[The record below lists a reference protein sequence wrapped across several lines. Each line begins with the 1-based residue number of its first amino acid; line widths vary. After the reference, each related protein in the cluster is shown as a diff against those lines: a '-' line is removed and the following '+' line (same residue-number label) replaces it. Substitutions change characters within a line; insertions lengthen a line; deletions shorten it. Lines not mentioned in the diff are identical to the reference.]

1 MKPLT
6 ILWQRLVKE
15 GQTCDRCGGT
25 QLELRPDID
34 SIEALSTEREALWT
48 RVDKATF
55 LALCGSFMVSYTR
68 ARAESLGLAAK
79 VGIMQRPERIVFLGM
94 GALIHPIALKIVIWM
109 VALFANF
116 TALQRLR
123 FAFKQDAPP
132 SKPEPTAAPDLKS
145 IPISK
150 GNACR

>member
-1 MKPLT
+1 EDY
-6 ILWQRLVKE
+6 V
-15 GQTCDRCGGT
+15 
-25 QLELRPDID
+25 
-34 SIEALSTEREALWT
+34 SSA
-48 RVDKATF
+48 ATF

-68 ARAESLGLAAK
+68 ARAESLGLSAK
-79 VGIMQRPERIVFLGM
+79 VGIMQRPERIVVLGA
-94 GALIHPIALKIVIWM
+94 GALIHPVALTIAIWM

-132 SKPEPTAAPDLKS
+132 PASGKPPSDLTS
-145 IPISK
+145 VPVSK